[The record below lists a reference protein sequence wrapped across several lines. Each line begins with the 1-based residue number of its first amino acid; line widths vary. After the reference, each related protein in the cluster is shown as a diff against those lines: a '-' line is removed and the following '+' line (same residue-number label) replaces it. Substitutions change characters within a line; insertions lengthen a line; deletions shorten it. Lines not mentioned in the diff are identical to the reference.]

1 MSAVMVEQSYSI
13 EDYLALED
21 KADFKSEYYDGEIFP
36 IAGGTLNHNRIAGNI
51 YLALKQIF
59 KAKEFDVF
67 IGDVKLH
74 IPCTGSF
81 TYPDVLVIKGEP
93 SYWQNRQDTLDN
105 AELIIEI
112 LSESTKNYDCAGK
125 FENYR
130 SLPELHDYILISQDK
145 VHVEHFEKQ
154 ASNQWL
160 LTEYKLLT
168 ESLKIIQTD
177 ETISLNDIYDKIVFE
192 SFKK

>member
-1 MSAVMVEQSYSI
+1 MSAVMVEQRYSV
-13 EDYLALED
+13 EDYLALEEQ
-21 KADFKSEYYDGEIFP
+21 ADFKSEYYNEGIFP
-36 IAGGTLNHNRIAGNI
+36 MAGGTLNHNQISINLCIILGIA
-51 YLALKQIF
+51 F
-59 KAKEFDVF
+59 KKRKYRVF
-67 IGDVKLH
+67 AGDVKLH
-74 IPCTGSF
+74 IPSTNSF
-81 TYPDVLVIKGEP
+81 TYPDVLVINGEP
-93 SYWQNRQDTLDN
+93 SYWQDRRDTIDS

-112 LSESTKNYDCAGK
+112 LSDSTKNYDRAGK

-130 SLPELHDYILISQDK
+130 SLAELHDYILISQDK

-177 ETISLNDIYDKIVFE
+177 KTISLNDIYDKIVFE